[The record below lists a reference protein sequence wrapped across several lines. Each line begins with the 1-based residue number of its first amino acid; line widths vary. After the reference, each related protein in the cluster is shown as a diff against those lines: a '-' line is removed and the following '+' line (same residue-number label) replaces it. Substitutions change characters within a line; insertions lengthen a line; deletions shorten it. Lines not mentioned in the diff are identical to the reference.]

1 MYTWLQTE
9 PHLKEKHKKL
19 VTELRAR
26 RSQGETGLVIKN
38 GVIVSKATARNNS
51 VTQTTSPAAD
61 ATS

>member
-9 PHLKEKHKKL
+9 TEKHKKLL

-61 ATS
+61 AAD